1 MHNVLYLPP
10 MQGAFLKMEGIVR
23 LASHLLGPFGAL
35 GRRARNAHK
44 RGVLLGI
51 YLLQPKRHIS
61 ILLVGVPS
69 SLHG

>member
-1 MHNVLYLPP
+1 MVYLPP
-10 MQGAFLKMEGIVR
+10 MQGAFLKMEGLVR

-44 RGVLLGI
+44 RGVFLGI

-61 ILLVGVPS
+61 ILLVGVPLPS
-69 SLHG
+69 HG